1 MKSSNT
7 VVSIGIIVAVVLAS
21 CGVGLLVHQARRG
34 HPQPERGPDAR
45 DPSAQ
50 AAQSGPGS
58 ERTADTPE
66 ERAKR
71 KEERAQILAK
81 MNSLTDEQKEQFRNL
96 VRQQFTAPSKRGFP
110 RLSPEEQEQIQQKW
124 DSMSEEERQAWKT
137 RLEAELRAVRRQ
149 EGSPRM
155 VPGASSGTEQGV
167 QETGPEPNE
176 AGRG

>member
-7 VVSIGIIVAVVLAS
+7 VMSIGIIVAVVLAS

-34 HPQPERGPDAR
+34 HPRPEHGSDAR
-45 DPSAQ
+45 DRAMQ
-50 AAQSGPGS
+50 AVQPGPGS
-58 ERTADTPE
+58 DRTAGTPE

-81 MNSLTDEQKEQFRNL
+81 MNSLTDEQKEQFRDL
-96 VRQQFTAPSKRGFP
+96 VRQQFTASSKREFP
-110 RLSPEEQEQIQQKW
+110 GLSPEEQEQIRQKW

-137 RLEAELRAVRRQ
+137 RLEARFRAARRQ

-155 VPGASSGTEQGV
+155 VPEAPTGTEQGV

-176 AGRG
+176 AGQG